1 MGVVQNRRYRLSYG
15 EMSIMTKPQTRGQ
28 TYAEF
33 HLGAEPQLRRALIAR
48 YGGEIGREA
57 AAEALAYGW
66 ENWDRVSSME
76 NPLGYLYRVGQ
87 SKSRRLWPRRVTF
100 PVGPEHREPWVEPGL
115 PLALNKLSARQ
126 RQVVVL
132 VHGFEYTHQEVADL
146 LGLSRSSIQ
155 NHVERGLARLR
166 AELEESHV

>member
-1 MGVVQNRRYRLSYG
+1 
-15 EMSIMTKPQTRGQ
+15 MTEPKISGQ

-33 HLGAEPQLRRALIAR
+33 HARAEPQLRRSLIAR
-48 YGGEIGREA
+48 YGGEVGREA

-66 ENWDRVSSME
+66 EHWDRIRSMK

-87 SKSRRLWPRRVTF
+87 SKSRRFWPRRASL
-100 PVGPEHREPWVEPGL
+100 PADPEQREPWVEPGL
-115 PLALNKLSARQ
+115 PPALNKLSARQ

-166 AELEESHV
+166 AELEVPNV

>member
-1 MGVVQNRRYRLSYG
+1 
-15 EMSIMTKPQTRGQ
+15 MTKPQTNGQ
-28 TYAEF
+28 TFAEF
-33 HLGAEPQLRRALIAR
+33 HNRAEPQLRRALIAR
-48 YGGEIGREA
+48 YGGDIGREA

-66 ENWDRVSSME
+66 ENWDRVRAMG

-87 SKSRRLWPRRVTF
+87 SRSRRLWPRRHVFEEKLET
-100 PVGPEHREPWVEPGL
+100 RLPWVEPGL
-115 PLALNKLSARQ
+115 PRALNELPPRQ

-146 LGLSRSSIQ
+146 LGISRSSVQ

-166 AELEESHV
+166 NELEVPNV